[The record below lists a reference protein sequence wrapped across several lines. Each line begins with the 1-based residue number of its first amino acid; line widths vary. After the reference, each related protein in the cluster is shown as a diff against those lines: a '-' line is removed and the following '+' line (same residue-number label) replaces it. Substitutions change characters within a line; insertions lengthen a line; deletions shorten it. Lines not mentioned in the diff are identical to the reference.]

1 MANGN
6 IWPSP
11 SGSGQQQLYDFCKRL
26 ALLLTT
32 ETYKDYTT
40 RSITLTAGTTTSVAW
55 AGMSADH
62 RVSITPTSSAAAA
75 LSPYV
80 SARTAGTGFT
90 LTHGAAAGTETF
102 DCIVIR

>member
-1 MANGN
+1 MSGN

-11 SGSGQQQLYDFCKRL
+11 TGAGNPQLYDFCRRL
-26 ALLLTT
+26 AQLLTQ
-32 ETYKDYTT
+32 EKYKDYYTQ
-40 RSITLTAGTTTSVAW
+40 SITLTAGTTTTVAW

-62 RVSITPTSSAAAA
+62 RVLITPTNAAAAA

-90 LTHGAAAGTETF
+90 LTHGTAGGTETF
-102 DCIVIR
+102 DLVVIR

>member
-1 MANGN
+1 MSGN

-11 SGSGQQQLYDFCKRL
+11 AGTGQAQLYEFCRRL
-26 ALLLTT
+26 AQLLFN
-32 ETYKDYTT
+32 EKYKDYYLA
-40 RSITLTAGTTTSVAW
+40 SITLTAGTTTVVAW
-55 AGMSADH
+55 TGMSVSH
-62 RVSITPTSSAAAA
+62 RVAITPTNSAAAA

-102 DCIVIR
+102 DLIVIR

>member
-1 MANGN
+1 MSGN

-11 SGSGQQQLYDFCKRL
+11 TGAGANQLYEFCKRL
-26 ALLLTT
+26 AFLLTQ
-32 ETYKDYTT
+32 EKYKDYTA

-55 AGMSADH
+55 TGMSADH
-62 RVSITPTSSAAAA
+62 RVLITPTSSAAAA

-102 DCIVIR
+102 DCIIIR

>member
-6 IWPSP
+6 IWPTP
-11 SGSGQQQLYDFCKRL
+11 RGSGQQQIYDFCKRL
-26 ALLLTT
+26 ADLLTR

-40 RSITLTAGTTTSVAW
+40 RSITLTAGTSTVIAW
-55 AGMSADH
+55 DGMSAEH
-62 RVSITPTSSAAAA
+62 RVSLTPTSSAAAA

-102 DCIVIR
+102 DCIIIR